1 MGSQGPGTQR
11 TIFVRFPILW
21 HLISNLE
28 FTLSASLAE
37 PRLVTTR
44 GVAVY
49 WCVSMSSVV
58 QYSAGLLGR
67 LLTGFNLL
75 RHATL

>member
-1 MGSQGPGTQR
+1 MGSRLGPGTQR
-11 TIFVRFPILW
+11 TIFVSFPIFR

-37 PRLVTTR
+37 LTTR
-44 GVAVY
+44 GVSVY

-58 QYSAGLLGR
+58 QYSAGLFGR
-67 LLTGFNLL
+67 LLTSFNLL